1 MMNAYSI
8 DFTRRTVTI
17 SKAFADKAAEYNSY
31 EYKMIVDL
39 QNQGYRTTTSPAVIR
54 TCASR

>member
-39 QNQGYRTTTSPAVIR
+39 QNQGYQLRYFIIGR
-54 TCASR
+54 